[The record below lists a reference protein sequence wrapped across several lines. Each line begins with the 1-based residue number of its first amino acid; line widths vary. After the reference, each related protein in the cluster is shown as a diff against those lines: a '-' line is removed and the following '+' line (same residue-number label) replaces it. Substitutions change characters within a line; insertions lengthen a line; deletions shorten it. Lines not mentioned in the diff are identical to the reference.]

1 MTYNLIITETANN
14 ALDEIV
20 YYIINK
26 LKNPLAAIDFLN
38 DVQSKYE
45 NVCVNP
51 EMYEYVRDQRLAEK
65 GYRKIPVDTYVI
77 FYLVN
82 DEKKEIEIHDV
93 FYCRENYGRF
103 L

>member
-1 MTYNLIITETANN
+1 MAYNLIITETANN

-20 YYIINK
+20 YYIVNK

-38 DVQSKYE
+38 EVQKKYE

-65 GYRKIPVDTYVI
+65 GYRKIPVDNYVI
-77 FYLVN
+77 LYLIN
-82 DEKKEIEIHDV
+82 GENKEIEIHDV
-93 FYCRENYGRF
+93 LYCRENYGRF

>member
-1 MTYNLIITETANN
+1 MTMY
-14 ALDEIV
+14 V
-20 YYIINK
+20 INV
-26 LKNPLAAIDFLN
+26 L
-38 DVQSKYE
+38 
-45 NVCVNP
+45 
-51 EMYEYVRDQRLAEK
+51 QRN
-65 GYRKIPVDTYVI
+65 VI

>member
-1 MTYNLIITETANN
+1 
-14 ALDEIV
+14 
-20 YYIINK
+20 
-26 LKNPLAAIDFLN
+26 
-38 DVQSKYE
+38 
-45 NVCVNP
+45 
-51 EMYEYVRDQRLAEK
+51 MYEYVRDQRLAEK
-65 GYRKIPVDTYVI
+65 GYRKIPVDNYVI